1 MNRDKNAPALRNR
14 VAQTKGATRSTALL
28 ATALCLASFSGMAV
42 SATFEWVNGRVTSFT
57 AQLPMFT
64 VAIINSKGV
73 RFCEPTSGADYAVT
87 ADNIHYD
94 MLKASF
100 INKKKVQV
108 GVQNFGNDPQ
118 SGSVKLCIDRVLLTN

>member
-1 MNRDKNAPALRNR
+1 M
-14 VAQTKGATRSTALL
+14 TKDNETSTPRYKAML
-28 ATALCLASFSGMAV
+28 ATAFCLASFSGIAA
-42 SATFEWVNGRVTSFT
+42 SATFEWVNGKVTSFT

-64 VAIINSKGV
+64 VAIVNNKSV
-73 RFCEPTSGADYAVT
+73 RFCDPTSGADYAVN

-100 INKKKVQV
+100 MNKKNVQV

-118 SGSVKLCIDRVLLTN
+118 SGSVKLCIDRVLLTK